1 MKDKKKT
8 TADVNQLIAG
18 NVLDVDDLMM
28 FIAQE
33 ECRKA
38 NGVVARIVFYPGK
51 ILIPGIGDL
60 ALATHYVRLAQD
72 YLRVHGLRDI
82 SSTDVYQL
90 LSVVMADRMKLIII
104 NPAKYVDMF
113 GGKLPEKAKKKLD
126 KRKKKEGS

>member
-8 TADVNQLIAG
+8 KVDVNKLIAE

-38 NGVVARIVFYPGK
+38 NGVVARLVYYPGK
-51 ILIPGIGDL
+51 LLLPGIGDL

-72 YLRVHGLRDI
+72 YLRAHGLRDI
-82 SSTDVYQL
+82 PVTDVHQL

-104 NPAKYVDMF
+104 NPTKYVDMF
-113 GGKLPEKAKKKLD
+113 GGKLPEKAKKRLEKS
-126 KRKKKEGS
+126 KKKGDA